1 MNDMTNA
8 GSRVIRP
15 AGSRRRTPGLLAEKA
30 PDVPGILVDGTLP
43 VALIPE
49 GRPLPVII
57 PKWDNAHPD
66 DYIEFRIIKDNPPAD
81 PLNDGD
87 VLDEKDAGP
96 ISDRPVNVVV
106 TPDWLKED
114 PNVPGPATHYIWAVV
129 WLANINPIETLPTK
143 IIVDRTAPYQSK
155 ATGLKAQPKVAT
167 WPADLLNKPIND
179 TFIANN
185 PGGLV
190 MTIPK
195 DYDNPLPPPNGDT
208 YECWMSASYS
218 ATPIFLPVSSGA
230 LQADG
235 KVTIPIEEVAKLL
248 GQTVYVW
255 YRLTDFA
262 KNVSATSVPAGK
274 AVQLLP
280 PPVLKVITVPKA
292 DPVINIQDCVDGV
305 TVEMERG
312 DNVQNTDHYV
322 VQYGGEII
330 YDEEAG
336 TAASYSILVDKAVI
350 ANKYIDA
357 TGGDQSVTVT
367 CSLSRGPIEVGNEVT
382 VDILVNLEYA
392 GPTNPDHPSDVNPA
406 MIPLE
411 VYGVLDLKDELTP
424 EDYEKEAR
432 MVITLWDE
440 PGRQPQNG
448 QEVRVYFDGKFVPP
462 VIFLNDGD
470 EGREL
475 THPLPWDSVKDS
487 VPGEVKAYWT
497 VTTIG
502 SVNAPESNRTDVTFG
517 AIKIE
522 LKEPTVEFSR
532 GGKIGCPTLIAP
544 NYELS
549 IVVPPDTIFLP
560 VDAEVTVFFQGYS
573 DFPGVTPNPDANP
586 FSVPHKV
593 LAAEVATGF
602 KVRVTPFNPVI
613 KYSTAEPDE
622 SVPGTYS
629 GAAKVWYEVNI
640 GGSPTPTPSLESD
653 YEVILIRTDFTYC
666 DGTKYDDGK
675 P

>member
-8 GSRVIRP
+8 GSRVIRL
-15 AGSRRRTPGLLAEKA
+15 AGSRRRTPGLLAERA

-43 VALIPE
+43 VALIPV
-49 GRPLPVII
+49 GSPLPVII
-57 PKWDNAHPD
+57 PKWNNEHLD
-66 DYIEFRIIKDNPPAD
+66 DFIEFRIIKDNPPTD
-81 PLNDGD
+81 PFTDGTI
-87 VLDEKDAGP
+87 VEEKDAGP
-96 ISDRPVNVVV
+96 ITGRPVEVKV
-106 TPDWLKED
+106 TSDWLEED
-114 PNVPGPATHYIWAVV
+114 PNVPGPATYYIWAII
-129 WLANINPIETLPTK
+129 WLANVNPIETLPTK

-155 ATGLKAQPKVAT
+155 ATGVKARPTVAT
-167 WPADLLNKPIND
+167 WPADLLNNPIND

-185 PGGLV
+185 PSGLV

-195 DYDNPLPPPNGDT
+195 DYDNPLSPPNGDT

-218 ATPIFLPVSSGA
+218 ATPTFVPVSLGE
-230 LQADG
+230 LPADG
-235 KVTIPIEEVAKLL
+235 KVTIPIEAVAKLL

-255 YRLTDFA
+255 YQLTDFA
-262 KNVSATSVPAGK
+262 KNVSAASVPAGK

-280 PPVLKVITVPKA
+280 PPVLKAITVPKA

-305 TVEMERG
+305 TVEMQRG

-322 VQYGGEII
+322 VQYGDEII

-336 TAASYSILVDKAVI
+336 TATSYSIPVDKVVI
-350 ANKYIDA
+350 ASKYIDA
-357 TGGDQSVTVT
+357 TGGDQSLTVT
-367 CSLSRGPIEVGNEVT
+367 CRLSRGPIKVGNEVT
-382 VDILVNLEYA
+382 VGILANLEYA
-392 GPTNPDHPSDVNPA
+392 GPDNPDHPSDVNPA
-406 MIPLE
+406 MNPVE
-411 VYGVLDLKDELTP
+411 VYGVLNLKDELTP
-424 EDYEKEAR
+424 EDFEKNAR
-432 MVITLWDE
+432 MIIKLWDE
-440 PGRQPQNG
+440 PGKQPQDG

-462 VIFLNDGD
+462 VIFLYDGD

-487 VPGEVKAYWT
+487 APGRVEAYWT

-502 SVNAPESNRTDVTFG
+502 SVNTPKSNKTDVTFG

-522 LKEPTVEFSR
+522 LKEPVVER
-532 GGKIGCPTLIAP
+532 ARNGKIGCPTLFAPDYEISIA
-544 NYELS
+544 
-549 IVVPPDTIFLP
+549 VPPDSIFLP
-560 VDAEVTVFFQGYS
+560 EDAVVTVFFKGYS
-573 DFPGVTPNPDANP
+573 DFPGVTPNPEANP
-586 FSVPHKV
+586 FSVPHTV
-593 LAAEVATGF
+593 LDTEVATGF

-622 SVPGTYS
+622 SAPGTYS

-640 GGSPTPTPSLESD
+640 GGSPTPTKSLESD